1 MLVLVCQTPAC
12 SIRSTPFDGR
22 THLVPVSDGWIAMG
36 TFFDADLRVPPDRA
50 DDARLWLAGQRDA
63 LAREEAIYSRH
74 DAASELSR
82 LNRALAAP
90 GILLDGERVS
100 PRLEGI
106 LYAALE
112 VWEGSAGAFDP
123 TVGPLIDV
131 WTEAAEADAFPALE
145 VLRRARR
152 RVGAQSLLLPGD
164 GRVEVT
170 LPRIRIDLDGLA
182 KGVALDRIA
191 SEFRETFPSASA
203 LLSFGESSVFAIG
216 DPEGRRNGGGWRLEI
231 RSRDA
236 AATRLSTVVLRDVAL
251 SISSSVGRT
260 STIGDQRLSHVVDP
274 RTGVAL
280 EGTVEAIVV
289 SERAGL
295 ADGWSTALLVLGAD
309 RESLRLVERAALQA
323 YVFESG
329 GRIAFTEGWASIE
342 AEAPRGE
349 VPASSSRSGI

>member
-1 MLVLVCQTPAC
+1 MC
-12 SIRSTPFDGR
+12 IRD
-22 THLVPVSDGWIAMG
+22 
-36 TFFDADLRVPPDRA
+36 
-50 DDARLWLAGQRDA
+50 
-63 LAREEAIYSRH
+63 
-74 DAASELSR
+74 
-82 LNRALAAP
+82 
-90 GILLDGERVS
+90 
-100 PRLEGI
+100 
-106 LYAALE
+106 
-112 VWEGSAGAFDP
+112 
-123 TVGPLIDV
+123 
-131 WTEAAEADAFPALE
+131 
-145 VLRRARR
+145 
-152 RVGAQSLLLPGD
+152 
-164 GRVEVT
+164 
-170 LPRIRIDLDGLA
+170 
-182 KGVALDRIA
+182 
-191 SEFRETFPSASA
+191 
-203 LLSFGESSVFAIG
+203 
-216 DPEGRRNGGGWRLEI
+216 RRNGGGWRLEI

-329 GRIAFTEGWASIE
+329 GRIAFTEGWASLE

>member
-1 MLVLVCQTPAC
+1 MRHVRFSCMRREFVQQTVCQWPMLET
-12 SIRSTPFDGR
+12 
-22 THLVPVSDGWIAMG
+22 M
-36 TFFDADLRVPPDRA
+36 
-50 DDARLWLAGQRDA
+50 AGQKLLRDA
-63 LAREEAIYSRH
+63 
-74 DAASELSR
+74 
-82 LNRALAAP
+82 
-90 GILLDGERVS
+90 
-100 PRLEGI
+100 
-106 LYAALE
+106 
-112 VWEGSAGAFDP
+112 
-123 TVGPLIDV
+123 
-131 WTEAAEADAFPALE
+131 
-145 VLRRARR
+145 
-152 RVGAQSLLLPGD
+152 
-164 GRVEVT
+164 
-170 LPRIRIDLDGLA
+170 
-182 KGVALDRIA
+182 
-191 SEFRETFPSASA
+191 
-203 LLSFGESSVFAIG
+203 
-216 DPEGRRNGGGWRLEI
+216 
-231 RSRDA
+231 
-236 AATRLSTVVLRDVAL
+236 AL